1 MKKCIFALAVL
12 MLTACSAPAN
22 SADVLAESSPSAVSA
37 PAAESTATPEP
48 TAVPTATPSPTPS
61 ATPTPTP
68 NPTATPAP
76 TPEPTPEPTAAPVA
90 EAAPE
95 QVSMSYG
102 ALPFD
107 LAAGTEQWWSIDSSD
122 SAYWA
127 VQENINAMRAAGG
140 LAPLTIANIL
150 LTKRKKIA
158 RIFGILMFCLMLVLP
173 QLLTKT
179 YYTRVLTFCMVYACV
194 ASAWNVIAGYAG
206 VFSFGFQ
213 ALFGLGAYVSALLGV
228 ELGWSPWITMW
239 IGAFVSMCVG
249 AVVAI
254 PSLKLR
260 QLPYICIATLCMGEL
275 IRILVTNTPDLT
287 RGELGLSDIP
297 KFFETGNN
305 QKCYYLMLILL
316 AVTLLVIT
324 KIVNSPMGMSL
335 KAIKDSQEAS
345 ESLGIN
351 ISGTKVAIYMI
362 GAFIAGAAGAFYAH
376 YLNVLTPTAVLGTA
390 MMTQFVAMSLLGGLG
405 TIVGPVVGSFSITI
419 GLEVL
424 RNANDYRMIVYALLI
439 IVTIIFLRNGIWGS
453 LREFALAW
461 AERQVLKDKETK
473 KKKECFQ
480 EKAENI

>member
-1 MKKCIFALAVL
+1 MKI
-12 MLTACSAPAN
+12 
-22 SADVLAESSPSAVSA
+22 
-37 PAAESTATPEP
+37 
-48 TAVPTATPSPTPS
+48 
-61 ATPTPTP
+61 
-68 NPTATPAP
+68 
-76 TPEPTPEPTAAPVA
+76 
-90 EAAPE
+90 
-95 QVSMSYG
+95 
-102 ALPFD
+102 
-107 LAAGTEQWWSIDSSD
+107 
-122 SAYWA
+122 
-127 VQENINAMRAAGG
+127 
-140 LAPLTIANIL
+140 TIANIL

-239 IGAFVSMCVG
+239 IGALASMCVG

-287 RGELGLSDIP
+287 RGELGLSNIP

-335 KAIKDSQEAS
+335 KAMKDSQEAS

-362 GAFIAGAAGAFYAH
+362 GAFIAGTAGAFYAH

-424 RNANDYRMIVYALLI
+424 RNADDYRMIVYALLI

-453 LREFALAW
+453 LRESVLAW
-461 AERQVLKDKETK
+461 AERQVLKDKEAP
-473 KKKECFQ
+473 KKEKRFQ
-480 EKAENI
+480 EKPENI

>member
-1 MKKCIFALAVL
+1 
-12 MLTACSAPAN
+12 
-22 SADVLAESSPSAVSA
+22 
-37 PAAESTATPEP
+37 
-48 TAVPTATPSPTPS
+48 
-61 ATPTPTP
+61 
-68 NPTATPAP
+68 
-76 TPEPTPEPTAAPVA
+76 
-90 EAAPE
+90 
-95 QVSMSYG
+95 
-102 ALPFD
+102 
-107 LAAGTEQWWSIDSSD
+107 
-122 SAYWA
+122 
-127 VQENINAMRAAGG
+127 
-140 LAPLTIANIL
+140 
-150 LTKRKKIA
+150 
-158 RIFGILMFCLMLVLP
+158 
-173 QLLTKT
+173 
-179 YYTRVLTFCMVYACV
+179 
-194 ASAWNVIAGYAG
+194 
-206 VFSFGFQ
+206 
-213 ALFGLGAYVSALLGV
+213 
-228 ELGWSPWITMW
+228 MW